1 MASVRQRG
9 KKKAWH
15 ALFRD
20 ATGKL
25 VERATKAKTRRE
37 AMDAAEKFERLAR
50 LSPEMQ
56 TVRQVTGVLKDLH
69 RKALGRELP
78 QMTMRSYASY
88 WLDTRQTEVAPATI
102 WFYQHAVSLF
112 LKWLGHRADGD
123 LFAIGREDVVRF
135 RDAEAKRVTART
147 VNHNLTV
154 LRMLFRQA
162 QADGWTPEN
171 PAAHV
176 KSVRLPS
183 MDRRSPKRP
192 LTLAELGRLLATADA
207 EWRAMIVR
215 GYYTGQRLKDIAL
228 MRLGDEDPMRGVVK
242 FVTSKTGKRML
253 VQMHPAYLDFVLEQ
267 KTGDDAAAMLHP
279 RAAAAV
285 ARCNGATSTLSNQFH
300 RLLAKAGIVA
310 PRSSQRRKDGPG
322 RAGRKTMGELG
333 FHSLRHSFVSHL
345 KDAGVAPQFVEEMV
359 GHDDAAMNLIY
370 TRLDPAIAKREVAK
384 LPDILAAQSVA

>member
-20 ATGKL
+20 AKGKL

-37 AMDAAEKFERLAR
+37 AQETAEKFERLAR

-56 TVRQVTGVLKDLH
+56 TVRQVTSVLKDLH
-69 RKALGRELP
+69 LKALGRDLP
-78 QMTMRSYASY
+78 QMTMRSFASY
-88 WLDTRQTEVAPATI
+88 WLDTRETEVSPATI

-112 LKWLGHRADGD
+112 LKWLGPRADAD
-123 LFAIGREDVVRF
+123 LFSISREDVVRF
-135 RDAEAKRVTART
+135 RDAEAKSVQPRT
-147 VNHNLTV
+147 VNHNVNV

-162 QADGWTPEN
+162 VADGWTPEN
-171 PAAHV
+171 PAGHV
-176 KSVRLPS
+176 KPVRLVS
-183 MDRRSPKRP
+183 TERRSPKRP
-192 LTLAELGRLLATADA
+192 LSIEELGRLLAVADG
-207 EWRAMIVR
+207 EWRGMIVR

-228 MRLGDEDPMRGVVK
+228 MRLGDEDPLRGVVK

-267 KTGDDAAAMLHP
+267 KTGDDPAAMLHT

-285 ARCNGATSTLSNQFH
+285 QRCNGATSTLSNQFH
-300 RLLAKAGIVA
+300 RLLAKAGIVQ
-310 PRSSQRRKDGPG
+310 PRPSQKRKDGPG
-322 RAGRKTMGELG
+322 RAGRRQMGELG

-345 KDAGVAPQFVEEMV
+345 KDAGVPPQFVEEMV
-359 GHDDAAMNLIY
+359 GHDDSAMNLIY
-370 TRLDPAIAKREVAK
+370 TRLDPVVARREVAK
-384 LPDILAAQSVA
+384 LPDILAPQSVA